1 MRGISTAVDVTVF
14 LLLVSASVATLALV
28 PDPEPRDVTVDD
40 RANVLGSVTADLEYR
55 LRGSDRRSHGTVAS
69 LLARGAVANAT
80 IDGRSLAPERDTYL
94 EQARSVAS
102 RVLGPANRTRAVV
115 RWTPYRGSPVRGAV
129 QIGPAPPPRRD
140 VSVATLTVPVPNPST
155 GGSTEARPPPDS
167 FRDTASIAARKTV
180 DALLPESRATLPS
193 NHASPA
199 RLVASSR
206 LRTLADATN
215 VSVAGPL
222 SRGNVSLARRRIL
235 EGLADR
241 FESDMRAR
249 FETPEEAAAR
259 LRVETARITLRRWES

>member
-28 PDPEPRDVTVDD
+28 PDPEPRAVTVDD

-102 RVLGPANRTRAVV
+102 RALGPENRTRAVV

-129 QIGPAPPPRRD
+129 RIGPAPPPRRD

-155 GGSTEARPPPDS
+155 GGSTEAPDS
-167 FRDTASIAARKTV
+167 FRDTASVAARATV

-193 NHASPA
+193 NRASPA
-199 RLVASSR
+199 RVVASSR
-206 LRTLADATN
+206 FRTLADATN

-259 LRVETARITLRRWES
+259 LRGETARITLRRWEP